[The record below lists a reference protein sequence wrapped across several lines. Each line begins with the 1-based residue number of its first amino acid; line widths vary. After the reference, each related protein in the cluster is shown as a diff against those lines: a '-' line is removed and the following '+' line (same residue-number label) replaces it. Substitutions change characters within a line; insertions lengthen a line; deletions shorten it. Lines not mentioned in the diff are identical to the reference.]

1 MLERP
6 QPYDGVGLGPSDTAS
21 WNRGSSHRRSVNHLQ
36 AHRIHLPRLQSG
48 FTLAELAIVLVIV
61 GFLLGGMM
69 AMVSS
74 QTDQRKWNDTQSR
87 LEAARDALFGYAIAN
102 GRFPCPANSGS
113 AGAEAPLGGGV
124 CGSGNPQ
131 DYYGGV
137 VAGVTYGLLPAVT
150 IGYQPVDSQGFALDA
165 WGNRIRYAVSRVT
178 TPSKGTPSAN
188 FTNAANLKTNGISY
202 LPNDLVVCASV
213 TGISASPPPS
223 CVAATNSVTNQ
234 KTVVAVLLSTGKNGL
249 GQITPGLDEATNAS
263 STAANDALFVSH
275 TPTPSTA
282 ANGEFDDQ
290 VLWISVGTLYSKLI
304 AAGVLP

>member
-1 MLERP
+1 MLKRP
-6 QPYDGVGLGPSDTAS
+6 QPYDVVRSGRSGTVLREPGNL
-21 WNRGSSHRRSVNHLQ
+21 RRLHVRHLQ
-36 AHRIHLPRLQSG
+36 AHSIHLPRLQSG

-61 GFLLGGMM
+61 AFLLGGMM
-69 AMVSS
+69 AMFSS

-87 LEAARDALFGYAIAN
+87 LEAARDALLGYAIAN
-102 GRFPCPANSGS
+102 GRFPCPANSTS
-113 AGAEAPLGGGV
+113 AGAEAPAGGGV
-124 CGSGNPQ
+124 CGAGNPQ

-165 WGNRIRYAVSRVT
+165 WGNRIRYAISRVT
-178 TPSKGTPSAN
+178 TPVTTSAN
-188 FTNAANLKTNGISY
+188 FTNAANLKGSGISV

-213 TGISASPPPS
+213 TGTSAGPPPS

-249 GQITPGLDEATNAS
+249 GQVTPGLDEATNAS
-263 STAANDALFVSH
+263 PTAANDALFVSH

-290 VLWISVGTLYSKLI
+290 VLWISVGTLYAKLI